1 MKKFLLA
8 VVLLSGAAFSSFA
21 QSSKDSGKFSIGV
34 EAGLPVGDVKN
45 FSSFAIG
52 GSLKYDHPI
61 AENTFITGSAGYTKF
76 LSNDDA
82 KSIGYKLYA
91 IPVKVGVKYFFA
103 ESFYGEAQVGAAFVN
118 ESILGASGNTTTFAY
133 SPGIGYS
140 FGGGVDLGVRYE
152 GWTKSG
158 TTISQVAA
166 RLAFSF

>member
-21 QSSKDSGKFSIGV
+21 QSKDSGKFSIGL

-45 FSSFAIG
+45 LSNFAIG

-103 ESFYGEAQVGAAFVN
+103 ESFYGEAQVGAAFAN
-118 ESILGASGNTTTFAY
+118 EKVAGVSNSTTAFAY
-133 SPGIGYS
+133 SPGIGYA

-152 GWTKSG
+152 GWSKNG
-158 TTISQVAA
+158 TISQVAA

>member
-1 MKKFLLA
+1 MKKLLLLLT
-8 VVLLSGAAFSSFA
+8 VLCGISITSFA
-21 QSSKDSGKFSIGV
+21 QSSNGAGKFSIGL

-45 FSSFAIG
+45 LSNFAIG

-82 KSIGYKLYA
+82 KSIGYKIYA
-91 IPVKVGVKYFFA
+91 IPVKVGVKYFFDQG
-103 ESFYGEAQVGAAFVN
+103 FYGEAQVGAAFVN
-118 ESILGASGNTTTFAY
+118 ESMLGVSGNTTTFAY

-166 RLAFSF
+166 RLAYSF